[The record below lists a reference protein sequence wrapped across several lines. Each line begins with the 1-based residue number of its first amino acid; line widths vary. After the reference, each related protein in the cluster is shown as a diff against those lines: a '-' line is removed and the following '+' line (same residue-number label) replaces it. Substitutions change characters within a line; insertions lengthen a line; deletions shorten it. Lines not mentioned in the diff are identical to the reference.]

1 MSSRSVRAVALS
13 LPECVPMRDFAA
25 GHNSDESVGRP
36 DLTLVIPAYN
46 EAQRLPKTLWAARE
60 FLDGWGIDYRVL
72 VVDDGS
78 DDGTREIAELF
89 GDRFSTLRLD
99 SQQGKGGAVRA
110 GMLRS
115 TGRIAAFTDADL
127 PFDLAALRAG
137 YEEIE
142 SGSHEAVFGARDLEG
157 AEDIASRKFSRKIA
171 STVFRWIVSR
181 MLGSEIKD
189 TQCGLKVFR
198 RDAMRAIFSR
208 VTIKGFAFD
217 AEVVYLA
224 GKMKLRCGRV
234 PVTLVNEHTSTLSLS
249 RHALPML
256 RDVIA
261 MRWKGGGDP
270 VWSEH
275 LGDFPLLEQGRTR
288 AA

>member
-78 DDGTREIAELF
+78 DDGTREIAGLF

-142 SGSHEAVFGARDLEG
+142 SGSHEVVFGARDLEG

-171 STVFRWIVSR
+171 STVFFFFFSR

-189 TQCGLKVFR
+189 T
-198 RDAMRAIFSR
+198 
-208 VTIKGFAFD
+208 
-217 AEVVYLA
+217 
-224 GKMKLRCGRV
+224 
-234 PVTLVNEHTSTLSLS
+234 
-249 RHALPML
+249 
-256 RDVIA
+256 
-261 MRWKGGGDP
+261 
-270 VWSEH
+270 
-275 LGDFPLLEQGRTR
+275 
-288 AA
+288 